1 MIQWT
6 FLQRRAAA
14 TKSPVLRRC
23 HFERKSPWWMQ
34 PPVDFKPSNVKLL
47 LLLSPVLSTSSRSSF
62 TVTHWLVGIV
72 IIWFPI
78 GFEVASLQQISS
90 FWQLEYSFIERDSI
104 ITERWQWELLI
115 PTCFLMTQICSRSAL
130 WSQLFCTSPR
140 TSLTKH
146 TSGSRAGTSTN
157 LFVRGLFTPY
167 LRRYGL
173 DAETSPLIPA
183 APPQVLLL
191 RCAKKK
197 RCA

>member
-14 TKSPVLRRC
+14 TKSPVLRCC

-47 LLLSPVLSTSSRSSF
+47 LLLSPVLGTSSHNSF

-90 FWQLEYSFIERDSI
+90 FWQLEYSCIERDSI
-104 ITERWQWELLI
+104 ITEWWQWELLI
-115 PTCFLMTQICSRSAL
+115 PTCFLVTQICSVEPALLHLTMYLSYKTHLWQQGRDKYQSLCQRAFHPISQEVQARCWDISSDPCCSSA
-130 WSQLFCTSPR
+130 
-140 TSLTKH
+140 
-146 TSGSRAGTSTN
+146 G
-157 LFVRGLFTPY
+157 
-167 LRRYGL
+167 
-173 DAETSPLIPA
+173 
-183 APPQVLLL
+183 PPTEV
-191 RCAKKK
+191 C
-197 RCA
+197 